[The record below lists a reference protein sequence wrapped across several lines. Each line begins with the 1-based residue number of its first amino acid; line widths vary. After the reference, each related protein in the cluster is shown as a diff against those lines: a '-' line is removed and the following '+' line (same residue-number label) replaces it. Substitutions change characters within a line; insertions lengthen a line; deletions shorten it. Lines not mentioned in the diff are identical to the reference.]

1 MAYQDRLGK
10 FIKENRIHQTFQPL
24 TNKEK
29 DPMRLFKECRNLQ
42 KKLYSLCQTTI
53 MKMSRDFQ
61 QFKNRQEQKN
71 HLNERQLKKHT
82 KRI

>member
-42 KKLYSLCQTTI
+42 KKTVFSLPNDHYEDESGFSAI
-53 MKMSRDFQ
+53 
-61 QFKNRQEQKN
+61 
-71 HLNERQLKKHT
+71 
-82 KRI
+82 